1 MSHAAIEKNLSIN
14 RLSTY
19 RNAILNFLGQD
30 SVEFAIELYEWNA
43 KLSASFILPLHIYEI
58 TLRNAIS
65 EAIALRYGNDWP
77 IHPVFRNSLA
87 GKQKSELIAAAS
99 GYAGVGKVLPELKL
113 VWFENMLKSNH
124 NTRIWVPFIKT
135 VFPHSTGPDEDSI
148 RDVLKSDCFLIRK
161 LRNRIAHHEPIFNQ
175 ANLTSLL
182 PAIVKTIEWRC
193 SVSKAWLSNLEDVT
207 RLMAKPVI

>member
-43 KLSASFILPLHIYEI
+43 KLSASFILPLHIYEV

-65 EAIALRYGNDWP
+65 EAIEMRYGADWP
-77 IHPVFRNSLA
+77 INPAFLNSISWNQKKDLA
-87 GKQKSELIAAAS
+87 AAAS
-99 GYAGVGKVLPELKL
+99 NYTTVGKVLPELKL
-113 VWFENMLKSNH
+113 VWFENMLKN
-124 NTRIWVPFIKT
+124 NYNQRIWVPYIKT
-135 VFPHSTGPDEDSI
+135 VFPHSAGPDEDTI
-148 RDVLKSDCFLIRK
+148 RDALKNDCFFIRK

-175 ANLTSLL
+175 PNLTNLL
-182 PAIVKTIEWRC
+182 PAIIKAIDWRC
-193 SVSKAWLSNLEDVT
+193 AISKAWLSNLEEVT
-207 RLMAKPVI
+207 RLMTKPVI

>member
-1 MSHAAIEKNLSIN
+1 MPHAAIEKNLSIN

-30 SVEFAIELYEWNA
+30 SVEFALELYEWNA

-65 EAIALRYGNDWP
+65 EAISLRYGNDWP
-77 IHPVFRNSLA
+77 IDPAFRNSLS
-87 GKQKSELIAAAS
+87 GKQRTELINAS
-99 GYAGVGKVLPELKL
+99 GGYTGVGKVLPELKL
-113 VWFENMLKSNH
+113 VWFENMLKNNH
-124 NTRIWVPFIKT
+124 NLRIWTPFIRT
-135 VFPHSTGPDEDSI
+135 VFPHAIGPDEDTI
-148 RDVLKSDCFLIRK
+148 REALKTDCFLIRK

-175 ANLTSLL
+175 VNLTSLL
-182 PAIVKTIEWRC
+182 PAIVKAIEWRC
-193 SVSKAWLSNLEDVT
+193 SVSKAWLSKLEEVT

>member
-77 IHPVFRNSLA
+77 IDPAFRNSLS
-87 GKQKSELIAAAS
+87 GKQKTELIKAS
-99 GYAGVGKVLPELKL
+99 AGYIGVGKVLPELKL
-113 VWFENMLKSNH
+113 VWFENMLKNTH
-124 NTRIWVPFIKT
+124 NVRIWVPYIKM
-135 VFPHSTGPDEDSI
+135 VFPHSMGPDEDTI
-148 RDVLKSDCFLIRK
+148 RDELKSDCFVIRM

-175 ANLTSLL
+175 PNLANLL
-182 PAIVKTIEWRC
+182 PAIIKAIDWRC
-193 SVSKAWLSNLEDVT
+193 AVSKVWLSNLEDVT
-207 RLMAKPVI
+207 RLMTKPVI